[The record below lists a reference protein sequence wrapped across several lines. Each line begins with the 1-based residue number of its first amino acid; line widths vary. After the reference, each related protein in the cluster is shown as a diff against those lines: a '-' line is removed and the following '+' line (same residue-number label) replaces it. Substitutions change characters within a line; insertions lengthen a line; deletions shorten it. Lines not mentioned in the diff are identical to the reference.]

1 MHGIY
6 GSCPIVQPWVDMI
19 SESLNHSTVVRCLEI
34 GDGANTSVFTPV
46 QDQAD
51 VICHKLHNDPDYAD
65 KEINILGIS

>member
-1 MHGIY
+1 
-6 GSCPIVQPWVDMI
+6 MI

-65 KEINILGIS
+65 KEINLVGIS